1 MAVIKLKVNGEELTK
16 KTTIT
21 DTYTTLK
28 AIDQMQK
35 VESMAESVEVN
46 INYLVE
52 LFGNQGLTKETLY
65 NLPSEQFDS
74 LMNQIETIVT
84 IIQEGN
90 PNKKQHK
97 GKK

>member
-46 INYLVE
+46 IDYLVE

-74 LMNQIETIVT
+74 LMSQIETIVT

>member
-74 LMNQIETIVT
+74 LMSQIETIVT